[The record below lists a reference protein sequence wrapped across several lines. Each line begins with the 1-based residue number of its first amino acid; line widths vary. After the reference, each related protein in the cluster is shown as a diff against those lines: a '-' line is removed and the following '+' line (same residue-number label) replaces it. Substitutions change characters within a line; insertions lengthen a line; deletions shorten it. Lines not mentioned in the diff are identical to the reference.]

1 MEYKIA
7 HDSGAAVISK
17 QDGKVLYAD
26 SLKIIIQDN
35 EGINHEYKL
44 RKFAKANQAT
54 CINQTPIVKIGDE
67 IKVGQIIADGPAMD
81 HGDLALGQNETIAF
95 MTWHGYDYEDAVVM
109 NEQCRRDDVFTSIHI
124 DEYSI
129 DRRKTKLGDETFTR
143 DVPNISEDLK
153 AHLDANGIVIPGT
166 VVSEDD
172 ILVGKSTPKGEQQ
185 LSPEEKLLQS
195 IFSDKQ
201 KDGKD
206 TSLRVPHGGAGIV
219 QSVKVFSRKNG
230 DELAPNVLE
239 TVKVYIIQ
247 KRKISEGDKMSGR
260 HGNKGVISK
269 LVPQEDMPFLSDGTP
284 VDLCLNPLGVPSRMN
299 IGQIL
304 EIHLGDACRRLG
316 LKVATPVFDGVS
328 NEELFSLMK
337 DAGVSDDGKTVVY
350 DGQTGERFENR
361 ISVGCMY
368 MIKLDHMVDD
378 KVHARATGPYSLVT
392 QQPLGG
398 KAQKGGQ
405 RFGEMEVWALEAYG
419 AAHTLQ
425 EMLTIKSDDMVGK
438 ALTYQSIC
446 EDKPIPSPS
455 MPESFRVMLKELQ
468 GLAINVILLDKDN
481 KPISMY
487 GIASSNDSEIKKYNH
502 ELRNFSYTPMENEGL
517 KKNASNEVE
526 ASNTGLPAEEDGFEE
541 TSSFITEEQ
550 QKEAEEALD
559 DLTDD
564 GKETDDG
571 DSSNM
576 D

>member
-1 MEYKIA
+1 M
-7 HDSGAAVISK
+7 
-17 QDGKVLYAD
+17 
-26 SLKIIIQDN
+26 
-35 EGINHEYKL
+35 
-44 RKFAKANQAT
+44 
-54 CINQTPIVKIGDE
+54 
-67 IKVGQIIADGPAMD
+67 
-81 HGDLALGQNETIAF
+81 ALGQNETIAF

-481 KPISMY
+481 KPISMD

-526 ASNTGLPAEEDGFEE
+526 ASNTGLPVEEDGFEE

>member
-1 MEYKIA
+1 
-7 HDSGAAVISK
+7 
-17 QDGKVLYAD
+17 
-26 SLKIIIQDN
+26 
-35 EGINHEYKL
+35 
-44 RKFAKANQAT
+44 
-54 CINQTPIVKIGDE
+54 
-67 IKVGQIIADGPAMD
+67 
-81 HGDLALGQNETIAF
+81 
-95 MTWHGYDYEDAVVM
+95 
-109 NEQCRRDDVFTSIHI
+109 
-124 DEYSI
+124 
-129 DRRKTKLGDETFTR
+129 
-143 DVPNISEDLK
+143 
-153 AHLDANGIVIPGT
+153 
-166 VVSEDD
+166 
-172 ILVGKSTPKGEQQ
+172 
-185 LSPEEKLLQS
+185 
-195 IFSDKQ
+195 
-201 KDGKD
+201 
-206 TSLRVPHGGAGIV
+206 
-219 QSVKVFSRKNG
+219 
-230 DELAPNVLE
+230 
-239 TVKVYIIQ
+239 
-247 KRKISEGDKMSGR
+247 MSGR

-481 KPISMY
+481 KPISMD

-526 ASNTGLPAEEDGFEE
+526 ASNTGLPVEENGFEE